1 MKVNKNSL
9 LVRMVFYND
18 IAIIVAST
26 TIALFLT
33 FTAFQ
38 NIESKVVDSARDKIV
53 LMNRAYNGEILKAK
67 DDLNQILRNIST
79 LGNKNLKNGL
89 NYDEKAA
96 LIRNQLTRRNYELY
110 SDSLLSVV
118 DENGFVLGDTQIDGV
133 YPQIDKEGFKAN
145 VSNAD
150 SDIKTSYFSKVD
162 DNIYTRVIVRYNDES
177 NRKLYLVLTLPIN
190 EKVMKNLAV
199 LSSLGEDD
207 KVFLVVDE
215 KYKLGTFN
223 LKKNTTILSKREV
236 GKITTKNYSYIYKK
250 KSIDDES
257 YYIALSDIYNYKNQ
271 YIGSFGVAL
280 YYENIEVL
288 QLIVSLSVIVIVLLF
303 VAVSTTISSRMF
315 SKLLEPLG
323 RIMEA
328 AEEVSKGN
336 YKIFVKPEGVDE
348 MRTLSKTFNKMA
360 ADIRANEE
368 QAKSKNRKLVGTLK
382 RIDAIEKI
390 LMNIQIENDMN
401 ITVKEIMAALTS
413 EMGLGFS
420 RAMYFRYSR
429 EIDTMV
435 GEFATVNNKVK
446 RCILD
451 DNLNTTGFK
460 FQIEELNKL
469 IKLIKIPF
477 KNSNLIAKALLE
489 KRIIF
494 QNSKGYKYDLGNEL
508 FKSLGINNFLI
519 MPIYSETRNYGCIFV
534 DYFGKNN
541 LVTQEEVELLTL
553 LFLNISIRIKNKT
566 LEEEKIDSERTATI
580 GKLVERFF
588 KGREVSFEKMLEFT
602 ERMHEYDPNNPLLKI
617 QIQEIKDEI
626 GKLRREREI
635 LNEYVNVKKNNPLE
649 IIEIETVLSDIISEM
664 EPKLEKL
671 GINISTFINYNGKIL
686 GNRARLERAFYEI
699 IKNAKESFDKKND
712 DNKKINVIV
721 TKEKNVDKI
730 RINIIDNGIGMT
742 QEQLEN
748 IFEPFV
754 GYNENAPGLGLS
766 IVSRIIKDHHGVI
779 KYSSQVGEGT
789 EVKITLNIYKE
800 EIL

>member
-1 MKVNKNSL
+1 MRVSRNSL

-18 IAIIVAST
+18 IAIVISSI

-38 NIESKVVDSARDKIV
+38 NLESKVVDSVRDKIS
-53 LMNRAYNGEILKAK
+53 LMNRAYNGEILKVK
-67 DDLNQILRNIST
+67 DELNQTLRNFTTFDNRKLNNILRYS
-79 LGNKNLKNGL
+79 
-89 NYDEKAA
+89 ERAA
-96 LIRNQLTRRNYELY
+96 LIRNRLARRNYELY
-110 SDSLLSVV
+110 SNSILSIV
-118 DENGFVLGDTQIDGV
+118 DENGYVLGEVNNGEVSLKIDR
-133 YPQIDKEGFKAN
+133 ESFKAN
-145 VSNAD
+145 VSNVD
-150 SDIKTSYFSKVD
+150 NDIKTSYFSKVED
-162 DNIYTRVIVRYNDES
+162 KIYSRVIVRYNNES
-177 NRKLYLVLTLPIN
+177 ERRLYLVVTLPID
-190 EKVMKNLAV
+190 ERVMKNLSL
-199 LSSLGEDD
+199 LSSLGEED

-223 LKKNTTILSKREV
+223 LKENTPILSKRD
-236 GKITTKNYSYIYKK
+236 KNKFNLKNYK
-250 KSIDDES
+250 KSIDDET
-257 YYIALSDIYNYKNQ
+257 YYIALSDIYDYKNE

-288 QLIVSLSVIVIVLLF
+288 KLVISLSVIVIVLLF
-303 VAVSTTISSRMF
+303 VAVSTTISARMF

-360 ADIRANEE
+360 TDIRANEE

-382 RIDAIEKI
+382 RIDAVEKI

-401 ITVKEIMAALTS
+401 ITVKEIMSALTS

-435 GEFATVNNKVK
+435 GEFATTNNKVK
-446 RCILD
+446 REIL
-451 DNLNTTGFK
+451 NGVESTGGFK
-460 FQIEELNKL
+460 FQIEEIAELV
-469 IKLIKIPF
+469 KLIKIPF
-477 KNSNLIAKALLE
+477 KNSNLIAKSLLE

-494 QNSKGYKYDLGNEL
+494 QNDKGYKHELGNEL

-519 MPIYSETRNYGCIFV
+519 MPIYSETRNYGCIVV
-534 DYFGKNN
+534 DYFGKDNK
-541 LVTQEEVELLTL
+541 VTQEEVELLTL
-553 LFLNISIRIKNKT
+553 LFLNISIRIKNRT
-566 LEEEKIDSERTATI
+566 LEEEKIDFERTATI
-580 GKLVERFF
+580 GKLVDRFF

-602 ERMHEYDPNNPLLKI
+602 ERMHEYDPSNSLLKI

-635 LNEYVNVKKNNPLE
+635 LNEYVNVKNNNPLE
-649 IIEIETVLSDIISEM
+649 IIEIETIFSEIIADI
-664 EPKLEKL
+664 EPRLEKL
-671 GINISTFINYNGKIL
+671 GINISTFINYNCKIL
-686 GNRARLERAFYEI
+686 GNRARLKRTFYEV
-699 IKNAKESFDKKND
+699 IKNAKESFDKVNN
-712 DNKKINVIV
+712 DNKKINIIV

-730 RINIIDNGIGMT
+730 KINIIDNGIGMT
-742 QEQLEN
+742 KEQLEN

-779 KYSSQVGEGT
+779 KISSELDEGT
-789 EVKITLNIYKE
+789 DVKITLNIYKE

>member
-1 MKVNKNSL
+1 MRVSRNSL

-18 IAIIVAST
+18 IAIVISSI

-38 NIESKVVDSARDKIV
+38 NLESKVVDSVRDKIS
-53 LMNRAYNGEILKAK
+53 LMNRAYNGEILKVK
-67 DDLNQILRNIST
+67 DELNQTLRNFT
-79 LGNKNLKNGL
+79 TFDNRKL
-89 NYDEKAA
+89 NNILSYSERAA
-96 LIRNQLTRRNYELY
+96 LIRNRLARRNYELY
-110 SDSLLSVV
+110 SNSILSIV
-118 DENGFVLGDTQIDGV
+118 DENGYVLGEVNNGEVSLKIDR
-133 YPQIDKEGFKAN
+133 ESFKAN
-145 VSNAD
+145 VSNVD
-150 SDIKTSYFSKVD
+150 NDIKTSYFSKVED
-162 DNIYTRVIVRYNDES
+162 KIYSRVIVRYNNES
-177 NRKLYLVLTLPIN
+177 ERRLYLVVTLPID
-190 EKVMKNLAV
+190 ERVMKNLSL
-199 LSSLGEDD
+199 LSSLGEED

-223 LKKNTTILSKREV
+223 LKENTPILSKRD
-236 GKITTKNYSYIYKK
+236 KNKFNLKNYK
-250 KSIDDES
+250 KSIDDET
-257 YYIALSDIYNYKNQ
+257 YYIALSDIYDYKNE

-288 QLIVSLSVIVIVLLF
+288 KLVISLSVIVIVLLF
-303 VAVSTTISSRMF
+303 VAVSTTISARMF

-360 ADIRANEE
+360 TDIRANEE

-382 RIDAIEKI
+382 RIDAVEKI

-401 ITVKEIMAALTS
+401 ITVKEIMSALTS

-435 GEFATVNNKVK
+435 GEFATTNNKVK
-446 RCILD
+446 REIL
-451 DNLNTTGFK
+451 NGVESTGGFK
-460 FQIEELNKL
+460 FQIEEIAELV
-469 IKLIKIPF
+469 KLIKIPF
-477 KNSNLIAKALLE
+477 KNSNLIAKSLLE

-494 QNSKGYKYDLGNEL
+494 QNDKGYKHELGNEL

-519 MPIYSETRNYGCIFV
+519 MPIYSETRNYGCIVV
-534 DYFGKNN
+534 DYFGKDNK
-541 LVTQEEVELLTL
+541 VTQEEVELLTL
-553 LFLNISIRIKNKT
+553 LFLNISIRIKNRT
-566 LEEEKIDSERTATI
+566 LEEEKIDFERTATI
-580 GKLVERFF
+580 GKLVDRFF

-602 ERMHEYDPNNPLLKI
+602 ERMHEYDPSNSLLKI

-635 LNEYVNVKKNNPLE
+635 LNEYVNVKNNNPLE
-649 IIEIETVLSDIISEM
+649 IIEIETIFSEIIADIK
-664 EPKLEKL
+664 PRLEKL
-671 GINISTFINYNGKIL
+671 GINISTFINYNCKIL
-686 GNRARLERAFYEI
+686 GNRARLKRTFYEV
-699 IKNAKESFDKKND
+699 IKNAKESFDKVNN
-712 DNKKINVIV
+712 DNKKINIIV

-730 RINIIDNGIGMT
+730 KINIIDNGIGMT
-742 QEQLEN
+742 KEQLEN

-779 KYSSQVGEGT
+779 KISSELDEGT
-789 EVKITLNIYKE
+789 DVKITLNIYKE

>member
-1 MKVNKNSL
+1 MRVSRNSL

-18 IAIIVAST
+18 IAIVISSI

-38 NIESKVVDSARDKIV
+38 NLESKVVDSVRDKIS
-53 LMNRAYNGEILKAK
+53 LMNRAYNGEILKVK
-67 DDLNQILRNIST
+67 DELNQTLRNFT
-79 LGNKNLKNGL
+79 TFDNRKL
-89 NYDEKAA
+89 NNILSYSEKAA
-96 LIRNQLTRRNYELY
+96 LIRNRLARRNYELY
-110 SDSLLSVV
+110 SNSILSIV
-118 DENGFVLGDTQIDGV
+118 DENGYVLGEVNNGEVSLKIDR
-133 YPQIDKEGFKAN
+133 ESFKAN
-145 VSNAD
+145 VSNVD
-150 SDIKTSYFSKVD
+150 NDIKTSYFSKVED
-162 DNIYTRVIVRYNDES
+162 KIYSRVIVRYNNES
-177 NRKLYLVLTLPIN
+177 ERRLYLVVTLPID
-190 EKVMKNLAV
+190 ERVMKNLSL
-199 LSSLGEDD
+199 LSSLGEED

-223 LKKNTTILSKREV
+223 LKENTPILSKRD
-236 GKITTKNYSYIYKK
+236 KNKFNLKNYK
-250 KSIDDES
+250 KSIDDET
-257 YYIALSDIYNYKNQ
+257 YYIALSDIYDYKNE

-288 QLIVSLSVIVIVLLF
+288 KFVISLSVIVIVLLF
-303 VAVSTTISSRMF
+303 VAVSTTISARMF

-360 ADIRANEE
+360 TDIRANEE

-382 RIDAIEKI
+382 RIDAVEKI

-401 ITVKEIMAALTS
+401 ITVKEIMSALTS

-435 GEFATVNNKVK
+435 GEFATTNNKVK
-446 RCILD
+446 REIL
-451 DNLNTTGFK
+451 NGVESTGGFK
-460 FQIEELNKL
+460 FQIEEIAELV
-469 IKLIKIPF
+469 KLIKIPF
-477 KNSNLIAKALLE
+477 KNSNLIAKSLLE

-494 QNSKGYKYDLGNEL
+494 QNDKGYKHELGNEL

-519 MPIYSETRNYGCIFV
+519 MPIYSETRNYGCIVV
-534 DYFGKNN
+534 DYFGKDNK
-541 LVTQEEVELLTL
+541 VTQEEVELLTL
-553 LFLNISIRIKNKT
+553 LFLNISIRIKNRT
-566 LEEEKIDSERTATI
+566 LEEEKIDFERTATI
-580 GKLVERFF
+580 GKLVDRFF

-602 ERMHEYDPNNPLLKI
+602 ERMHEYDPSNSLLKI

-635 LNEYVNVKKNNPLE
+635 LNEYVNVKNNNPLE
-649 IIEIETVLSDIISEM
+649 IIEIETIFSEIIADI
-664 EPKLEKL
+664 EPRLEKL
-671 GINISTFINYNGKIL
+671 GINISTFINYNCKIL
-686 GNRARLERAFYEI
+686 GNRARLKRTFYEV
-699 IKNAKESFDKKND
+699 IKNAKESFDKVNN
-712 DNKKINVIV
+712 DNKKINIIV

-730 RINIIDNGIGMT
+730 KINIIDNGIGMT
-742 QEQLEN
+742 KEQLEN

-779 KYSSQVGEGT
+779 KISSELDEGT
-789 EVKITLNIYKE
+789 DVKITLNIYKE

>member
-1 MKVNKNSL
+1 MRVSRNSL

-18 IAIIVAST
+18 IAIVISSI

-38 NIESKVVDSARDKIV
+38 NLESKVVDSVRDKIS
-53 LMNRAYNGEILKAK
+53 LMNRAYNGEILKVK
-67 DDLNQILRNIST
+67 DELNQTLRNFT
-79 LGNKNLKNGL
+79 TFDNRKL
-89 NYDEKAA
+89 NNILSYSERAA
-96 LIRNQLTRRNYELY
+96 LIRNRLARRNYELY
-110 SDSLLSVV
+110 SNSILSIV
-118 DENGFVLGDTQIDGV
+118 DENGYVLGEVNNGEVSLKIDR
-133 YPQIDKEGFKAN
+133 ESFKAN
-145 VSNAD
+145 VSNVD
-150 SDIKTSYFSKVD
+150 NDIKTSYFSKVED
-162 DNIYTRVIVRYNDES
+162 KIYSRVIVRYNNES
-177 NRKLYLVLTLPIN
+177 ERRLYLVVTLPID
-190 EKVMKNLAV
+190 ERVMKNLSL
-199 LSSLGEDD
+199 LSSLGEED

-223 LKKNTTILSKREV
+223 LKENTPILSKRD
-236 GKITTKNYSYIYKK
+236 KNKFNLKNYK
-250 KSIDDES
+250 KSIDDET
-257 YYIALSDIYNYKNQ
+257 YYIALSDIYDYKNE

-288 QLIVSLSVIVIVLLF
+288 KLVISLSVIVIVLLF
-303 VAVSTTISSRMF
+303 VAVSTTISARMF

-360 ADIRANEE
+360 TDIRANEE

-382 RIDAIEKI
+382 RIDAVEKI

-401 ITVKEIMAALTS
+401 ITVKEIMSALTS

-435 GEFATVNNKVK
+435 GEFATANNKVK
-446 RCILD
+446 REIL
-451 DNLNTTGFK
+451 NGVESTGGFK
-460 FQIEELNKL
+460 FQIEEIAELV
-469 IKLIKIPF
+469 KLIKIPF
-477 KNSNLIAKALLE
+477 KNSNLIAKSLLE

-494 QNSKGYKYDLGNEL
+494 QNDKGYKHELGNEL

-519 MPIYSETRNYGCIFV
+519 MPIYSETRNYGCIVV
-534 DYFGKNN
+534 DYFGKDNK
-541 LVTQEEVELLTL
+541 VTQEEVELLTL
-553 LFLNISIRIKNKT
+553 LFLNISIRIKNRT
-566 LEEEKIDSERTATI
+566 LEEEKIDFERTATI
-580 GKLVERFF
+580 GKLVDRFF

-602 ERMHEYDPNNPLLKI
+602 ERMHEYDPSNSLLKI

-635 LNEYVNVKKNNPLE
+635 LNEYVNVKNSNPLE
-649 IIEIETVLSDIISEM
+649 IIEIETIFSEIIADI
-664 EPKLEKL
+664 EPRLEKL

-686 GNRARLERAFYEI
+686 GNRARLKRAFYEV
-699 IKNAKESFDKKND
+699 IKNAKESFDKVNN
-712 DNKKINVIV
+712 DNKKINIIV

-730 RINIIDNGIGMT
+730 KINIIDNGIGMT
-742 QEQLEN
+742 KEQLEN

-779 KYSSQVGEGT
+779 KISSELDEGT
-789 EVKITLNIYKE
+789 DVKITLNIYKE

>member
-1 MKVNKNSL
+1 MRVSRNSL

-18 IAIIVAST
+18 IAIVISSI

-38 NIESKVVDSARDKIV
+38 NLESKVVDSVRDKIS
-53 LMNRAYNGEILKAK
+53 LMNRAYNGEILKVK
-67 DDLNQILRNIST
+67 DELNQTLRNFT
-79 LGNKNLKNGL
+79 TFDNRKL
-89 NYDEKAA
+89 NNILSYSERAA
-96 LIRNQLTRRNYELY
+96 LIRNRLARRNYELY
-110 SDSLLSVV
+110 SNSILSIV
-118 DENGFVLGDTQIDGV
+118 DENGYVLGEVNNGEVSLKIDR
-133 YPQIDKEGFKAN
+133 ESFKAN
-145 VSNAD
+145 VSNVD
-150 SDIKTSYFSKVD
+150 NDIKTSYFSKVED
-162 DNIYTRVIVRYNDES
+162 KIYSRVIVRYNNES
-177 NRKLYLVLTLPIN
+177 ERRLYLVVTLPID
-190 EKVMKNLAV
+190 ERVMKNLSL
-199 LSSLGEDD
+199 LSSLGEED

-223 LKKNTTILSKREV
+223 LKENTPILSKRD
-236 GKITTKNYSYIYKK
+236 KNKFNLKNYK
-250 KSIDDES
+250 KSIDDET
-257 YYIALSDIYNYKNQ
+257 YYIALSDIYDYKNE

-288 QLIVSLSVIVIVLLF
+288 KLVISLSVIVIVLLF
-303 VAVSTTISSRMF
+303 VAVSTTISARMF

-360 ADIRANEE
+360 TDIRANEE

-382 RIDAIEKI
+382 RIDAVEKI

-401 ITVKEIMAALTS
+401 ITVKEIMSALTS

-435 GEFATVNNKVK
+435 GEFATTNNKVK
-446 RCILD
+446 REIL
-451 DNLNTTGFK
+451 NGVESTGGFK
-460 FQIEELNKL
+460 FQIEEIAELV
-469 IKLIKIPF
+469 KLIKIPF
-477 KNSNLIAKALLE
+477 KNSNLIAKSLLE

-494 QNSKGYKYDLGNEL
+494 QNDKGYKHELGNEL

-519 MPIYSETRNYGCIFV
+519 MPIYSETRNYGCIVV
-534 DYFGKNN
+534 DYFGKDNK
-541 LVTQEEVELLTL
+541 VTQEEVELLTL
-553 LFLNISIRIKNKT
+553 LFLNISIRIKNRT
-566 LEEEKIDSERTATI
+566 LEEEKIDFERTATI
-580 GKLVERFF
+580 GKLVDRFF

-602 ERMHEYDPNNPLLKI
+602 ERMHEYDPSNSLLKI

-635 LNEYVNVKKNNPLE
+635 LNEYVNVKNNNPLE
-649 IIEIETVLSDIISEM
+649 IIEIETIFSEIIADI
-664 EPKLEKL
+664 EPRLEKL
-671 GINISTFINYNGKIL
+671 GINISTFINYNCKIL
-686 GNRARLERAFYEI
+686 GNRARLKRTFYEV
-699 IKNAKESFDKKND
+699 IKNAKESFDKVNN
-712 DNKKINVIV
+712 DNKKINIIV

-730 RINIIDNGIGMT
+730 KINIIDNGIGMT
-742 QEQLEN
+742 KEQLEN

-779 KYSSQVGEGT
+779 KISSELDEGT
-789 EVKITLNIYKE
+789 DVKITLNIYKE